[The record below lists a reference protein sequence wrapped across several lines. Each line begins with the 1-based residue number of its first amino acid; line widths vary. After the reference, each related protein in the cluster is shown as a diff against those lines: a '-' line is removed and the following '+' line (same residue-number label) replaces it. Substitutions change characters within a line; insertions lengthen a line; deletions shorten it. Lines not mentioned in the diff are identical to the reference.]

1 MRKGRRPRAAAP
13 ARARLRAC
21 LAAVG
26 SGIRQL
32 QQERADDRE
41 RYGSA
46 KEILG
51 RVPSWSVRPIEA
63 ANRRLMEAADRR
75 LVEAADRS
83 LVEAADRGKVQ
94 ILGQPPELP
103 ALPARPPAARS
114 HTRWVPSPAPP
125 GTSDPGLVEAGWR

>member
-51 RVPSWSVRPIEA
+51 RVPPWSVRPIEA
-63 ANRRLMEAADRR
+63 ANRRLMEAADYGLIKAADRR

-103 ALPARPPAARS
+103 ALPARRPAARS
-114 HTRWVPSPAPP
+114 HTRWVPSPGPP
-125 GTSDPGLVEAGWR
+125 GTS